1 MTLVA
6 NSLTRYIRVTL
17 QSNGQ
22 NLTFTGGAL
31 TVGQSVSFKF
41 NALIAQSAAAT
52 ITNTA
57 TVAPIN
63 NGAIVDTDINAA
75 NNSENEVVT
84 PARNVELVVTKD
96 DNFTGTQT
104 GTPGSNIT
112 YSIAVRNDGPSDAV
126 NVNVTDTLPAGVT
139 AQSITIGQSGNR

>member
-6 NSLTRYIRVTL
+6 NSFNAGTSGVTL

-75 NNSENEVVT
+75 NNSENEAVT

-104 GTPGSNIT
+104 GTP
-112 YSIAVRNDGPSDAV
+112 AVTSPIQFPFA
-126 NVNVTDTLPAGVT
+126 TT
-139 AQSITIGQSGNR
+139 GQAML